1 MAIHFKTK
9 LISHPFRGE
18 VVRQASPAK
27 PPRHADKPFTDG
39 FVFISGH
46 GDGQTIHQAYK
57 LLGYS
62 DTGRI
67 QICLTS
73 YNDGPG
79 THPSR
84 AHRLILISINPA
96 APVLRMASGKFG
108 RAQQN
113 PSP

>member
-9 LISHPFRGE
+9 LVSRPGDL
-18 VVRQASPAK
+18 VARQLSPAR
-27 PPRHADKPFTDG
+27 PRRQADKPFPGG

-46 GDGQTIHQAYK
+46 GDGQTIYQAHK
-57 LLGYS
+57 LLGYL

-84 AHRLILISINPA
+84 AHRLFLIDIKSV

-108 RAQQN
+108 RAQK
-113 PSP
+113 P